1 MKNISKKL
9 LETFWEGPL
18 QELLKIAP
26 GMILGIISEMMLPEI
41 LERIIG
47 RILGGILGRI
57 LSGTPRNIVEFL
69 GKIVRNESI

>member
-1 MKNISKKL
+1 
-9 LETFWEGPL
+9 
-18 QELLKIAP
+18 
-26 GMILGIISEMMLPEI
+26 MILGIISEMMLPEI